1 VASGLAQTH
10 PKTQQRKTS
19 IGCLHQKNDC
29 EDSQIGQ
36 SGTIDF
42 GKPFID
48 TRLCF
53 RYTNTV
59 NNKKVKIM
67 FTYKNIAI
75 ATVVVLA
82 IVIGYYLLKPKKV
95 EVTPAKP
102 AITQQAAPAKTA
114 EPAKATPAKPAEPA
128 KK

>member
-1 VASGLAQTH
+1 
-10 PKTQQRKTS
+10 
-19 IGCLHQKNDC
+19 
-29 EDSQIGQ
+29 
-36 SGTIDF
+36 
-42 GKPFID
+42 
-48 TRLCF
+48 
-53 RYTNTV
+53 
-59 NNKKVKIM
+59 M

-95 EVTPAKP
+95 DVTPAKP

-114 EPAKATPAKPAEPA
+114 EPAKTAPAKPAEPA